1 MNVLCYLLHGGLWAR
16 ESFCP
21 RDKRHSV
28 CAEIL
33 HLPDTFPHTFCELSF
48 PSPLPLLCELWT
60 ALKICLWQ
68 TLSVLGQLSDK
79 HEVKDFKYGIG
90 LTNTH
95 THIERNSHHWLL
107 LMSKH
112 EKNNKTHQKNPK
124 KIQGRECFYT
134 SLRSCKQRS
143 IFYGFH
149 RITDRK
155 GQVGKEH
162 SGSPAPTSLITQ
174 GHPRSRFILCSKW
187 NILCRPCTITKEC
200 CLLLQH
206 QLNPRCK
213 HDAVLRET
221 KGCIPAGS
229 SLRSGLEK
237 PSLFK
242 ISPNRASGLEH
253 TNDTNSL
260 ISFWLRER
268 YFRSTRL
275 QDS

>member
-1 MNVLCYLLHGGLWAR
+1 MNVLCYLLQGGLWAR

-28 CAEIL
+28 CSEIL

-112 EKNNKTHQKNPK
+112 GKNNKTHQTPQKT
-124 KIQGRECFYT
+124 QGRECFYI
-134 SLRSCKQRS
+134 SLRSCKQRRHILWFS
-143 IFYGFH
+143 QNHKQNGSGW
-149 RITDRK
+149 K
-155 GQVGKEH
+155 GSQWV
-162 SGSPAPTSLITQ
+162 T
-174 GHPRSRFILCSKW
+174 CS
-187 NILCRPCTITKEC
+187 NLPD
-200 CLLLQH
+200 Q
-206 QLNPRCK
+206 
-213 HDAVLRET
+213 
-221 KGCIPAGS
+221 AGS
-229 SLRSGLEK
+229 SQITSYFVLQVKYPLWALCHYKRMLSSPTTPAES
-237 PSLFK
+237 SLQ
-242 ISPNRASGLEH
+242 
-253 TNDTNSL
+253 TQ
-260 ISFWLRER
+260 
-268 YFRSTRL
+268 RSTQGNQRMHPSWIQSEIRSWKAFFV
-275 QDS
+275 QDLTK

>member
-124 KIQGRECFYT
+124 KPKGESASIQVWDLANKEAYFMVFT
-134 SLRSCKQRS
+134 ESLTERVRLE
-143 IFYGFH
+143 
-149 RITDRK
+149 RRT
-155 GQVGKEH
+155 V
-162 SGSPAPTSLITQ
+162 
-174 GHPRSRFILCSKW
+174 GHP
-187 NILCRPCTITKEC
+187 
-200 CLLLQH
+200 LQLPWSH
-206 QLNPRCK
+206 R
-213 HDAVLRET
+213 V
-221 KGCIPAGS
+221 IPDHVSFCAPSEIS
-229 SLRSGLEK
+229 SVG
-237 PSLFK
+237 PV
-242 ISPNRASGLEH
+242 P
-253 TNDTNSL
+253 
-260 ISFWLRER
+260 
-268 YFRSTRL
+268 
-275 QDS
+275 